1 MKNISHIKLDR
12 EIVTLIFAKE
22 FRKLTDAEESR
33 LKNLLIEQNRRDMIE
48 VKNIV
53 LNQKEIL

>member
-33 LKNLLIEQNRRDMIE
+33 LKNLLIEQNRRDMTE